1 VSPGSFVRNT
11 AVLLFG
17 HLGVVILNIGT
28 GVFLARGLG
37 PEGRGAYLAVAL
49 WPQVLGWC
57 ASLGLARA
65 TAYHRAR
72 SAHSGRALAANAVLV
87 SLVAGVMVVLGVEA
101 VLPRLLHQYTADV
114 VTLGRGV
121 LLLTPVFALT
131 DILQG
136 FLQGAGRF
144 RMLAACRI
152 LTPLVQIVGFG
163 LLVGTGRMSVGS
175 AALVFGVSNIALVLF
190 QLSVLPVET
199 GSPFRPHAGLFRESA
214 SYALR
219 LYPAFIADVAIM
231 SLDQALLIPVLAAS
245 DLGYYAVATRAMLLA
260 QVPIAASQVLFST
273 VSALPIAHGMTLAK
287 RVFFATLGVT
297 AILGAVAWFLASF
310 LIEALFG
317 GWFLP
322 AVAPFRVSLAGAFA
336 MGAARIIGETLSG
349 VGKPHYVSVSQ
360 VTTLG
365 VMATLLWALVPRWHM
380 MGAVWAVTTAQWV
393 NLALIGALLCRL
405 RMQPRTTAA
414 A

>member
-1 VSPGSFVRNT
+1 
-11 AVLLFG
+11 
-17 HLGVVILNIGT
+17 
-28 GVFLARGLG
+28 
-37 PEGRGAYLAVAL
+37 
-49 WPQVLGWC
+49 
-57 ASLGLARA
+57 
-65 TAYHRAR
+65 
-72 SAHSGRALAANAVLV
+72 
-87 SLVAGVMVVLGVEA
+87 
-101 VLPRLLHQYTADV
+101 
-114 VTLGRGV
+114 
-121 LLLTPVFALT
+121 
-131 DILQG
+131 
-136 FLQGAGRF
+136 
-144 RMLAACRI
+144 
-152 LTPLVQIVGFG
+152 
-163 LLVGTGRMSVGS
+163 
-175 AALVFGVSNIALVLF
+175 
-190 QLSVLPVET
+190 LSVLPVET